1 MHTYYGLDAPLVIRN
16 LLIAGITLC
25 IISYA
30 VYALLDPWHHTIAT
44 FVYWSTLLSA
54 LAYLIPV
61 PLMIWSSLYGKH
73 KTIRKI
79 IANMP
84 LKGNETILDVGC
96 GRGIFLIEAAQQLTT
111 GKAIGIDIWDNRDQS
126 QNSQAQTD
134 NNVQQAGVTNR
145 VTIKTA
151 DMRHLPFSDAT
162 FDVIISSL
170 AIHNI
175 AEQTGREKAL
185 TEIIRVLKSGGKFI
199 ILDFQ
204 HTKQYYDFLNH
215 SCSSI
220 KRSPLIFSM
229 FPPVRTV
236 EGTKT

>member
-1 MHTYYGLDAPLVIRN
+1 MYIQYGLDAPLVIRN
-16 LLIAGITLC
+16 LLIAGVTLY
-25 IISYA
+25 IISYTM
-30 VYALLDPWHHTIAT
+30 YALLDPWHHTVAT

-54 LAYLIPV
+54 FSYLLPV
-61 PLMIWSSLYGKH
+61 PLMIWSSLYGKY

-96 GRGIFLIEAAQQLTT
+96 GRGIFLIEAAQRLTT

-134 NNVQQAGVTNR
+134 NNVQQAGITNR

-162 FDVIISSL
+162 FDLIISSL

-175 AEQTGREKAL
+175 AEQVGREKAL
-185 TEIIRVLKSGGKFI
+185 TEIIRVLKPGGKFI

-229 FPPVRTV
+229 FPPVRTI
-236 EGTKT
+236 EGTKV